1 MEQLERIKTEV
12 FKQRATLGKIYKERG
27 AQSLAD
33 YVSSWRLNH
42 SPAIGQILPLLKE
55 QYTKIYGEEMAL
67 GVVAQLGKLPLVST
81 VDHHG
86 LFGHPFFLN
95 SNLLFSLYPGLS
107 YLPVLATAGV
117 SLNNSSWPGCL
128 VLTNPRTG
136 QLKRLSFFSDG
147 HKTKTVF
154 AAAKITEQQVEKV
167 LAEIDRLVFLDP
179 AKQLKLTALVKEIF
193 LARDVLAGQN
203 FSDQACLI
211 NHKLWQRV
219 FPIAPQLAYLSLE
232 DVVAEIIIKKIA
244 SNSSHILHRLM
255 FTPVGWSLLEKYFTG
270 LKGAFSK
277 TGGSFLFWGVDTE
290 GRRMRLERKDGKII
304 NQISKKEREIS
315 PGAIGQGLTNREI
328 YPTSLTCF
336 LVSLYY
342 NLNCLGGFNQTSWLT
357 EIKEK
362 FSALLVEMGER
373 ALAEE
378 VLKVVTDNFAET
390 PLALSLTNNSLIKSS
405 LVDLY
410 LADVDYGA
418 VVQIS
423 KQITLAQSLETE
435 LPEIY
440 KIVVPE
446 QNRSSELL
454 AITSGNIA
462 QSNGLTK
469 ILGLL

>member
-1 MEQLERIKTEV
+1 MEQWEQLKTEV
-12 FKQRATLGKIYKERG
+12 FKQRPILDKIYKQHG
-27 AQSLAD
+27 ALSLTNYVKSWKINLSAD
-33 YVSSWRLNH
+33 T
-42 SPAIGQILPLLKE
+42 GQILSLVKD
-55 QYTKIYGEEMAL
+55 QYAQIYGADVAL

-95 SNLLFSLYPGLS
+95 SNLLFSLYSGLD

-117 SLNNSSWPGCL
+117 SMNNSSWPGCL
-128 VLTNPRTG
+128 VLTDPRTG
-136 QLKRLSFFSDG
+136 KIKRLSFFPDG

-154 AAAKITEQQVEKV
+154 AAARITEQQVNKV
-167 LAEIDRLVFLDP
+167 LAEIGRLNFLDS
-179 AKQLKLTALVKEIF
+179 AKKLKLATVVKDIF
-193 LARDVLAGQN
+193 LANDVLAGQN
-203 FSDQACLI
+203 FSNQACLI

-232 DVVAEIIIKKIA
+232 DLVAEIIIKNIA
-244 SNSSHILHRLM
+244 TNPTHILYQLM
-255 FTPVGWSLLEKYFTG
+255 FTSAGWLMLEKYFIG
-270 LKGAFSK
+270 LKGAFGK
-277 TGGSFLFWGVDTE
+277 TNGSFLFWGVDE
-290 GRRMRLERKDGKII
+290 QGRRVSLVRQGAEVVDDKTGIGYRM
-304 NQISKKEREIS
+304 SAVEIS
-315 PGAIGQGLTNREI
+315 QALGDRKI

-336 LVSLYY
+336 LVTLYY

-378 VLKVVTDNFAET
+378 VLKVATDNFAET